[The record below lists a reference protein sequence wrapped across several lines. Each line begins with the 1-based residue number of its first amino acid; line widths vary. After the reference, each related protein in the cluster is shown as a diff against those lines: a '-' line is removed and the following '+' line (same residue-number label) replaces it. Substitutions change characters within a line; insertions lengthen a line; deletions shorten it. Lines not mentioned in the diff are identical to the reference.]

1 MAGSPAGPAGQAS
14 LPAPEP
20 ALLEAN
26 LSALAERQPG
36 LADLIRSSAPGK
48 APDTAC
54 ATPAAVAGAV
64 PPKGAVGPRLK
75 PLRTASGLVTAT
87 LGGLHLHSAHDPVT
101 EAARLAASIPPAVDS
116 VVLLGFGLG
125 YQAEALLAR
134 GRGLKVLACVAEPA
148 LLAEALS
155 LRDLRDLLAREELG
169 FVVGGAGGA
178 DGSAGADPAAVVPA
192 LEAMGTSLFSILAN
206 RAEEKSRPEWY
217 AGVRAAAERYA
228 SKETINGN
236 TLKRFGRLWVRN
248 LAHNMGQLGRLPG
261 VARLEGRLS
270 GLPALVLA
278 AGPSLDEALPL
289 LRELKERCLLIAV
302 DTSLRSLLREGVEP
316 DFLVVVDPQYWNW
329 RHLEGLS
336 SPSSILV
343 SESASWPAVFRFGC
357 RAAFL
362 CSSLFPLGRAIEART
377 GAKGKLGAGGS
388 VTTTAWDLGRLLG
401 ASPLYM
407 SGLDLGFPR
416 GATHARASLFEQR
429 AISGGRR
436 LAPAETSHAAAL
448 FSGGPLWA
456 PANDGEKIRTD
467 KRMTLYAW
475 WFESRLC
482 HEGAPRTLNLSSH
495 GLAIPGMGL
504 ASLDEVL
511 ALPPRRAE
519 IDAILEAALQAEEDG
534 AVEGSVGQAAAA
546 EGLSA
551 LLGELSET
559 AEKASRAAA
568 EAAQARRDLAAGRDV
583 SARMARLDGFD
594 RDLLAGGANEVIGFL
609 LPPLSEL
616 MGEGA
621 KSLDEGLRC
630 SEALYAQVAESA
642 LFHIKKLEA
651 STLSKGR
658 DGSSAT

>member
-1 MAGSPAGPAGQAS
+1 MAGTPASPAGPIGPAS
-14 LPAPEP
+14 AAASDP

-26 LSALAERQPG
+26 LAALAERQPG
-36 LADLIRSSAPGK
+36 LAELLRGA
-48 APDTAC
+48 
-54 ATPAAVAGAV
+54 ATGA
-64 PPKGAVGPRLK
+64 RLLL
-75 PLRTASGLVTAT
+75 PIRTASGLVTAT

-101 EAARLAASIPPAVDS
+101 EATRLAASIPPAVDS

-155 LRDLRDLLAREELG
+155 LRDLRELLAREELG
-169 FVVGGAGGA
+169 FVVGGAGGSAAAA
-178 DGSAGADPAAVVPA
+178 DGADPGAVVPA
-192 LEAMGTSLFSILAN
+192 LEAMGSSLFSILAN

-248 LAHNMGQLGRLPG
+248 LAHNMGELGRLPG
-261 VARLEGRLS
+261 VARLEGRFS

-278 AGPSLDEALPL
+278 AGPSLDEALPYL
-289 LRELKERCLLIAV
+289 GELKERCLLIAV
-302 DTSLRSLLREGVEP
+302 DTSLRSLLREGIEP

-401 ASPLYM
+401 AAPLYM

-429 AISGGRR
+429 SISGGRR

-448 FSGGPLWA
+448 FSGGPMWA

-482 HEGAPRTLNLSSH
+482 HPEAPATLNLSSH
-495 GLAIPGMGL
+495 GLSIPGMGL
-504 ASLDEVL
+504 ASLDEAL
-511 ALPPRRAE
+511 SLPPRRAE
-519 IDAILEAALQAEEDG
+519 IDAIIDT
-534 AVEGSVGQAAAA
+534 AVCETAIETPAGHGVAGSAGIAAAV

-551 LLGELSET
+551 LLAELAATE
-559 AEKASRAAA
+559 EKASRAAEEAA
-568 EAAQARRDLAAGRDV
+568 EARLDLAAGRDI
-583 SARMARLDGFD
+583 SARMARLDGYD
-594 RDLLAGGANEVIGFL
+594 RELLAGGANEVVGFL
-609 LPPLSEL
+609 LPPLSEI

-630 SEALYAQVAESA
+630 SEALYSRVAESA

-651 STLSKGR
+651 SALAGTS
-658 DGSSAT
+658 

>member
-1 MAGSPAGPAGQAS
+1 MTEGAPASQAS
-14 LPAPEP
+14 QAAQKAPAAPDP
-20 ALLEAN
+20 AILEAN
-26 LSALAERQPG
+26 LAALAGRQPG
-36 LADLIRSSAPGK
+36 LADLLRGTASGA
-48 APDTAC
+48 AEADTA
-54 ATPAAVAGAV
+54 AGEAGA
-64 PPKGAVGPRLK
+64 GTAARLLS

-116 VVLLGFGLG
+116 VILLGFGLG

-148 LLAEALS
+148 LLVEALS
-155 LRDLRDLLAREELG
+155 LRDLGNLLSREELG
-169 FVVGGAGGA
+169 FVLGGAGGTSGAGGA
-178 DGSAGADPAAVVPA
+178 DPGAVVPA
-192 LEAMGTSLFSILAN
+192 LDSMGPSLFSILAN
-206 RAEEKSRPEWY
+206 RAEEKFRPEWY

-248 LAHNMGQLGRLPG
+248 LARNMGELGRLPG
-261 VARLEGRLS
+261 VARLEGRFA
-270 GLPALVLA
+270 GIPALVLA
-278 AGPSLDEALPL
+278 AGPSLDEALPC

-343 SESASWPAVFRFGC
+343 SESAAWPAVFRFDS

-401 ASPLYM
+401 AAPLYM
-407 SGLDLGFPR
+407 AGLDLGFPR

-436 LAPAETSHAAAL
+436 LAPAETSHAGAL
-448 FSGGPLWA
+448 FSGGPMWA

-467 KRMTLYAW
+467 KRMTLYSW

-482 HEGAPRTLNLSSH
+482 HAEAPRTLNLSSH
-495 GLAIPGMGL
+495 GLAIPGMGP
-504 ASLDEVL
+504 ASLAEIL
-511 ALPPRRAE
+511 ALPSRRAE
-519 IDAILEAALQAEEDG
+519 IDTILDAAVRDVGGSDASGEAG
-534 AVEGSVGQAAAA
+534 IAAAG

-551 LLGELSET
+551 LLAELSST
-559 AEKASRAAA
+559 AEKATQAAMEA
-568 EAAQARRDLAAGRDV
+568 EEARRDLAAGRDI
-583 SARMARLDGFD
+583 SSRMARLDGFD
-594 RDLLAGGANEVIGFL
+594 RELLAGNANEVVGFL
-609 LPPLSEL
+609 LPSLSEI

-621 KSLDEGLRC
+621 RSLDEGLRC
-630 SEALYAQVAESA
+630 SEALYSRVAESA
-642 LFHIKKLEA
+642 LFHIERLEA
-651 STLSKGR
+651 SGVFPGR
-658 DGSSAT
+658 AAGSGA

>member
-1 MAGSPAGPAGQAS
+1 MAGFPAGPGGPATS
-14 LPAPEP
+14 PLPPAPDL

-26 LSALAERQPG
+26 LAALAERQPG
-36 LADLIRSSAPGK
+36 LADLLRGASATTGAA
-48 APDTAC
+48 APLL
-54 ATPAAVAGAV
+54 
-64 PPKGAVGPRLK
+64 R
-75 PLRTASGLVTAT
+75 PLRTSSGLVTAT
-87 LGGLHLHSAHDPVT
+87 LGGLHLHSAHDPAT
-101 EAARLAASIPPAVDS
+101 EAARLSASVPPAVDS

-134 GRGLKVLACVAEPA
+134 GRGLKVLVCVAEPA

-155 LRDLRDLLAREELG
+155 LRDLRDLLSREELG
-169 FVVGGAGGA
+169 FVVGGARGA
-178 DGSAGADPAAVVPA
+178 DGSDHADGADPGAVVPA
-192 LEAMGTSLFSILAN
+192 LDAMGSSLFSILAN
-206 RAEEKSRPEWY
+206 RAEEKFRPEWY

-248 LAHNMGQLGRLPG
+248 LAHNMGELGRLPG
-261 VARLEGRLS
+261 VARLEGRFA
-270 GLPALVLA
+270 GMPALVLG
-278 AGPSLDEALPL
+278 AGPSLDEVLPHL
-289 LRELKERCLLIAV
+289 QELKERCLLIAV
-302 DTSLRSLLREGVEP
+302 DTSLRSILREGVEP

-343 SESASWPAVFRFGC
+343 SESASWPAVFRFGS

-388 VTTTAWDLGRLLG
+388 VTTTAWDLGRLLR
-401 ASPLYM
+401 AAPLYM
-407 SGLDLGFPR
+407 AGLDLGFPR

-436 LAPAETSHAAAL
+436 LAPAEASHAAAL
-448 FSGGPLWA
+448 FSGGPMWA

-482 HEGAPRTLNLSSH
+482 HAEAPATRNLSSH

-519 IDAILEAALQAEEDG
+519 IDAILDAAVRDAGDG
-534 AVEGSVGQAAAA
+534 GAAGSAGMAAAA

-551 LLGELSET
+551 LLSELAAT
-559 AEKASRAAA
+559 AEKATRAAE
-568 EAAQARRDLAAGRDV
+568 EAAQARRDLAAGRDI

-594 RDLLAGGANEVIGFL
+594 RELLAGGANEVVGFL
-609 LPPLSEL
+609 LPPLSEI

-630 SEALYAQVAESA
+630 SEALYSRVAESA
-642 LFHIKKLEA
+642 LFHIKKLED
-651 STLSKGR
+651 SDLSKGR
-658 DGSSAT
+658 SAGSDA